1 MHSQNH
7 LNTTLTSNFV
17 HYQLESINIIIGKR
31 IGNCKKMISA
41 TQQSPVVINDSNDC
55 TACVIWL
62 HGLGA
67 DGHDFVP
74 VINMLKLDSARFILP
89 HAPIR
94 KVTRNNGVEM
104 RAWYDI
110 YGLTAES
117 REDTQGIRQ
126 SEFYIESLINA
137 EISRGIPA
145 NKIVIAGFS
154 QGGAM
159 ALHTALRFK
168 QSLAGVI
175 ALSAYLPLQAR
186 LVDEKT
192 HQNQAIKLFMA
203 HGSHDEVIT
212 IQTCQASIKALQN
225 AQYLID
231 WHEYAME
238 HTVCAQE
245 IDDIHQFL
253 MLTLALK

>member
-1 MHSQNH
+1 
-7 LNTTLTSNFV
+7 
-17 HYQLESINIIIGKR
+17 
-31 IGNCKKMISA
+31 MILA
-41 TQQSPVVINDSNDC
+41 TQEPPVLINSSNDC
-55 TACVIWL
+55 TASVIWL

-67 DGHDFVP
+67 DGDDFVP
-74 VINMLKLDSARFILP
+74 VINMLKLDNVRFILP

-110 YGLTAES
+110 YGLTVDS

-126 SEFYIESLINA
+126 SQLYIESLINA

-175 ALSAYLPLQAR
+175 ALSAYLPLQAT
-186 LVDEKT
+186 LATEKT
-192 HQNQAIKLFMA
+192 PENQAIKLFMA

-212 IQTCQASIKALQN
+212 MQTCQASIKALQN

-245 IDDIHQFL
+245 IEDVRHFL
-253 MLTLALK
+253 MLTLKIK

>member
-1 MHSQNH
+1 
-7 LNTTLTSNFV
+7 
-17 HYQLESINIIIGKR
+17 
-31 IGNCKKMISA
+31 MILA
-41 TQQSPVVINDSNDC
+41 TREPPVVINNSNDC
-55 TACVIWL
+55 TASVIWL

-67 DGHDFVP
+67 DGDDFVP
-74 VINMLKLDSARFILP
+74 VINMLKLDSVRFILP

-110 YGLTAES
+110 YGLTVDS

-126 SEFYIESLINA
+126 SQLYIESLINA

-175 ALSAYLPLQAR
+175 ALSAYLPLQAA
-186 LVDEKT
+186 LATEKT
-192 HQNQAIKLFMA
+192 LENQAIKLFMA

-212 IQTCQASIKALQN
+212 MQTCQASIKALQN

-231 WHEYAME
+231 WREYAME

-245 IDDIHQFL
+245 IEDIRQFL
-253 MLTLALK
+253 MLTLKIK

>member
-1 MHSQNH
+1 M
-7 LNTTLTSNFV
+7 L
-17 HYQLESINIIIGKR
+17 SI
-31 IGNCKKMISA
+31 
-41 TQQSPVVINDSNDC
+41 THEPPVVINNSDDC
-55 TACVIWL
+55 VASVIWL

-67 DGHDFVP
+67 DGNDFVP
-74 VINMLKLDSARFILP
+74 VINMLKLNKVRFVLP
-89 HAPIR
+89 HAPYR
-94 KVTRNNGVEM
+94 KITRNNGVEM
-104 RAWYDI
+104 PAWYDVF
-110 YGLTAES
+110 GLTIDS
-117 REDTQGIRQ
+117 REDALGIKQ
-126 SEFYIESLINA
+126 SQLYVESLINA

-175 ALSAYLPLQAR
+175 ALSAYLPLQAT
-186 LVDEKT
+186 LANEKT
-192 HQNQAIKLFMA
+192 IENQAIKVFMA

-212 IQTCQASIKALQN
+212 MQTCQASLKALQN
-225 AQYLID
+225 AQYFID

-245 IDDIHQFL
+245 IEDIRQFL
-253 MLTLALK
+253 MRTLNIK

>member
-1 MHSQNH
+1 
-7 LNTTLTSNFV
+7 
-17 HYQLESINIIIGKR
+17 
-31 IGNCKKMISA
+31 MILA
-41 TQQSPVVINDSNDC
+41 TYEQPIVINDINNC
-55 TACVIWL
+55 TASVIWL

-67 DGHDFVP
+67 DGNDFVP
-74 VINMLKLDSARFILP
+74 VINMLKLDTVRFILP

-94 KVTRNNGVEM
+94 KITRNNGVEM
-104 RAWYDI
+104 PAWYDVF
-110 YGLTAES
+110 GLTIDS
-117 REDTQGIRQ
+117 REDALGIRQ
-126 SEFYIESLINA
+126 SLLYIESLINA

-175 ALSAYLPLQAR
+175 ALSAYLPLQAT
-186 LVDEKT
+186 LADEKT
-192 HQNQAIKLFMA
+192 PENQAIKLFMA

-212 IQTCQASIKALQN
+212 MQTCQASVKALQN
-225 AQYLID
+225 SQYLID

-245 IDDIHQFL
+245 IEDIRQFL
-253 MLTLALK
+253 ILTLKIK

>member
-1 MHSQNH
+1 
-7 LNTTLTSNFV
+7 
-17 HYQLESINIIIGKR
+17 
-31 IGNCKKMISA
+31 MILA
-41 TQQSPVVINDSNDC
+41 TQEPPVVINNSNDC
-55 TACVIWL
+55 MASVIWL

-67 DGHDFVP
+67 DGDDFVS
-74 VINMLKLDSARFILP
+74 VINMLKLDNVRFILP
-89 HAPIR
+89 HALVR
-94 KVTRNNGVEM
+94 KITRNNGVEM

-110 YGLTAES
+110 YGLTVDS

-126 SEFYIESLINA
+126 SQLYIESLINA

-175 ALSAYLPLQAR
+175 ALSAYLPLQAA
-186 LVDEKT
+186 LATEKT
-192 HQNQAIKLFMA
+192 LENQAIKLFMA

-212 IQTCQASIKALQN
+212 MQTCQASIKALQN

-245 IDDIHQFL
+245 IEDIRHFL
-253 MLTLALK
+253 MLTLKIK

>member
-1 MHSQNH
+1 
-7 LNTTLTSNFV
+7 
-17 HYQLESINIIIGKR
+17 
-31 IGNCKKMISA
+31 MILA
-41 TQQSPVVINDSNDC
+41 TQEPPVVINTSNVC
-55 TACVIWL
+55 TASVIWL

-67 DGHDFVP
+67 DGDDFVP
-74 VINMLKLDSARFILP
+74 VINMLKLDSVRFILP
-89 HAPIR
+89 HALVR
-94 KVTRNNGVEM
+94 KITRNNGVEM

-110 YGLTAES
+110 YGLTVDS
-117 REDTQGIRQ
+117 REGTQGIRQ
-126 SEFYIESLINA
+126 SQLYIESLINA

-175 ALSAYLPLQAR
+175 ALSAYLSLQAA
-186 LVDEKT
+186 LATEKT
-192 HQNQAIKLFMA
+192 PENQAIKLFMA
-203 HGSHDEVIT
+203 HGSYDKVIT
-212 IQTCQASIKALQN
+212 MQTCQASIKALQN

-231 WHEYAME
+231 WREYAIE

-245 IDDIHQFL
+245 IEDIRHFL
-253 MLTLALK
+253 MLTLKIK

>member
-1 MHSQNH
+1 
-7 LNTTLTSNFV
+7 
-17 HYQLESINIIIGKR
+17 
-31 IGNCKKMISA
+31 MILA
-41 TQQSPVVINDSNDC
+41 TQEPPVVINNSNDC
-55 TACVIWL
+55 MASVIWL

-67 DGHDFVP
+67 DGDDFVP
-74 VINMLKLDSARFILP
+74 VINMLKLDTVRFILP

-104 RAWYDI
+104 CAWYDI
-110 YGLTAES
+110 YGLTVDS

-126 SEFYIESLINA
+126 SQLYIESLINA

-175 ALSAYLPLQAR
+175 ALSAYLPLQAK
-186 LVDEKT
+186 LATEKT
-192 HQNQAIKLFMA
+192 PENQAIKLFMA

-212 IQTCQASIKALQN
+212 MQTCQASIKALQN

-245 IDDIHQFL
+245 IEDIRQFL
-253 MLTLALK
+253 MHTLKIK

>member
-1 MHSQNH
+1 
-7 LNTTLTSNFV
+7 
-17 HYQLESINIIIGKR
+17 
-31 IGNCKKMISA
+31 MILA
-41 TQQSPVVINDSNDC
+41 TQEPPVLINSSNDC
-55 TACVIWL
+55 TASVIWL

-67 DGHDFVP
+67 DGDDFVP
-74 VINMLKLDSARFILP
+74 VINMLKLDNVRFILP

-94 KVTRNNGVEM
+94 KVTRNNGIEI

-110 YGLTAES
+110 YGLTVDS
-117 REDTQGIRQ
+117 REDALGIKQ
-126 SEFYIESLINA
+126 SQLYIESLIND

-175 ALSAYLPLQAR
+175 ALSAYLPLQAK
-186 LVDEKT
+186 LATEKT
-192 HQNQAIKLFMA
+192 PENQAIKLFMA

-212 IQTCQASIKALQN
+212 MQTCQASVKALQN

-245 IDDIHQFL
+245 IEDVRHFL
-253 MLTLALK
+253 MLTLKIK

>member
-1 MHSQNH
+1 
-7 LNTTLTSNFV
+7 
-17 HYQLESINIIIGKR
+17 
-31 IGNCKKMISA
+31 MILA
-41 TQQSPVVINDSNDC
+41 TQEPPVLINSSNDC
-55 TACVIWL
+55 TASVIWL

-67 DGHDFVP
+67 DGDDFVP
-74 VINMLKLDSARFILP
+74 VINMLKLDNVRFILP

-94 KVTRNNGVEM
+94 KVTRNNGIEI

-110 YGLTAES
+110 YGLTVDS

-126 SEFYIESLINA
+126 SQLYIESLINA

-175 ALSAYLPLQAR
+175 ALSAYLPLQAA
-186 LVDEKT
+186 LATEKT
-192 HQNQAIKLFMA
+192 LENQAIKLFMA

-212 IQTCQASIKALQN
+212 MQTCQASIKALQN

-231 WHEYAME
+231 WHEYAMA

-245 IDDIHQFL
+245 IEDIRQFL
-253 MLTLALK
+253 IHTLKIK

>member
-1 MHSQNH
+1 
-7 LNTTLTSNFV
+7 
-17 HYQLESINIIIGKR
+17 
-31 IGNCKKMISA
+31 MILA
-41 TQQSPVVINDSNDC
+41 TREPPVVINNSNDC
-55 TACVIWL
+55 TASVIWL

-67 DGHDFVP
+67 DGDDFVP
-74 VINMLKLDSARFILP
+74 VINMLKLDSVRFILP

-110 YGLTAES
+110 YGLTVDS

-126 SEFYIESLINA
+126 SQLYIESLINA

-175 ALSAYLPLQAR
+175 ALSAYLPLQAA
-186 LVDEKT
+186 LATEKT
-192 HQNQAIKLFMA
+192 LENQAIKLFMA

-212 IQTCQASIKALQN
+212 MQTCQASIKALQN
-225 AQYLID
+225 SQYLID
-231 WHEYAME
+231 WREYAME

-245 IDDIHQFL
+245 IEDIRQFL
-253 MLTLALK
+253 MLTLKIK

>member
-1 MHSQNH
+1 
-7 LNTTLTSNFV
+7 
-17 HYQLESINIIIGKR
+17 
-31 IGNCKKMISA
+31 MILA
-41 TQQSPVVINDSNDC
+41 TQEPPVLINSSNDC
-55 TACVIWL
+55 TASVIWL

-67 DGHDFVP
+67 DGDDFVP
-74 VINMLKLDSARFILP
+74 VINMLKLDTVRFILP

-110 YGLTAES
+110 YGLTVDS

-126 SEFYIESLINA
+126 SQLYIESLINA

-175 ALSAYLPLQAR
+175 ALSAYLPLQAK
-186 LVDEKT
+186 LATEKT
-192 HQNQAIKLFMA
+192 PENQAIKLFMA

-212 IQTCQASIKALQN
+212 MQTCQASIKALQN

-231 WHEYAME
+231 WREYAIE

-245 IDDIHQFL
+245 IEDIRQFL
-253 MLTLALK
+253 MHTLKIK

>member
-1 MHSQNH
+1 
-7 LNTTLTSNFV
+7 
-17 HYQLESINIIIGKR
+17 
-31 IGNCKKMISA
+31 MILA
-41 TQQSPVVINDSNDC
+41 TQEPPVLINSSNDC
-55 TACVIWL
+55 TASVIWL

-67 DGHDFVP
+67 DGDDFVP
-74 VINMLKLDSARFILP
+74 VINMLKLDNVRFILP
-89 HAPIR
+89 HAPIC
-94 KVTRNNGVEM
+94 KVTRNNGIEI

-110 YGLTAES
+110 YGLTVDS

-126 SEFYIESLINA
+126 SQLYIESLINA

-175 ALSAYLPLQAR
+175 ALSAYLPLQAK
-186 LVDEKT
+186 LATEKT
-192 HQNQAIKLFMA
+192 PENQAIKLFMA

-212 IQTCQASIKALQN
+212 MQTCQASIKALQN

-231 WHEYAME
+231 WREYAIE

-245 IDDIHQFL
+245 IEDIRHFL
-253 MLTLALK
+253 MLTLKIK

>member
-1 MHSQNH
+1 MYTMLS
-7 LNTTLTSNFV
+7 TTHKPPV
-17 HYQLESINIIIGKR
+17 AIN
-31 IGNCKKMISA
+31 NL
-41 TQQSPVVINDSNDC
+41 NDC
-55 TACVIWL
+55 VASVIWL

-67 DGHDFVP
+67 DGDDFVP
-74 VINMLKLDSARFILP
+74 VINMLNLNKVRFVLP

-94 KVTRNNGVEM
+94 KITRNNGVEM
-104 RAWYDI
+104 RAWYDVF
-110 YGLTAES
+110 GLTIDS
-117 REDTQGIRQ
+117 REDALGIKQ
-126 SEFYIESLINA
+126 SQLYVESLINA

-159 ALHTALRFK
+159 ALHIALRFK

-175 ALSAYLPLQAR
+175 ALSAYCPLQAT
-186 LVDEKT
+186 LANEKT
-192 HQNQAIKLFMA
+192 SENQAIKLFMA

-212 IQTCQASIKALQN
+212 MQTCQTSVKALQN

-245 IDDIHQFL
+245 IEDIRQFL
-253 MLTLALK
+253 MRTLNIK

>member
-1 MHSQNH
+1 
-7 LNTTLTSNFV
+7 
-17 HYQLESINIIIGKR
+17 
-31 IGNCKKMISA
+31 MILA
-41 TQQSPVVINDSNDC
+41 TQEPPVVINNSNDC
-55 TACVIWL
+55 TASVIWL

-67 DGHDFVP
+67 DGDDFVP
-74 VINMLKLDSARFILP
+74 VINMLKLDSVRFILP

-110 YGLTAES
+110 YGLTVDS

-126 SEFYIESLINA
+126 SQLYIESLINA

-175 ALSAYLPLQAR
+175 ALSAYLPLQAA
-186 LVDEKT
+186 LATEKT
-192 HQNQAIKLFMA
+192 PENQAIKLFMA

-212 IQTCQASIKALQN
+212 MQTCQASVKALQN

-245 IDDIHQFL
+245 IEDIRQFL
-253 MLTLALK
+253 MLTLKIK